1 MCLPT
6 EIPSYKCRRT
16 VLVKT
21 SSLPSLRSTSH
32 GTFEHVEEP
41 AYGGDDDVRHDESAR
56 FVGGLRGRVL
66 VFSMQAQ
73 WWPHPVDVEM
83 LEMFNL
89 TKSRTSGFDG
99 GYNIELGV
107 LENHD
112 SVTCGY
118 PRIPP

>member
-1 MCLPT
+1 ML
-6 EIPSYKCRRT
+6 S

-41 AYGGDDDVRHDESAR
+41 A
-56 FVGGLRGRVL
+56 
-66 VFSMQAQ
+66 
-73 WWPHPVDVEM
+73 
-83 LEMFNL
+83 
-89 TKSRTSGFDG
+89 
-99 GYNIELGV
+99 

-118 PRIPP
+118 PRVPP